1 MNCVSIIFDLAMAT
15 LKCHVGLTKKQ
26 HFRDRVGGGSI
37 NPLYHGGDMSYLV
50 SLKKFL
56 YFPFASELN
65 EYFARL
71 FQFFIPVKVLNLLH
85 MSHGEIK
92 ITDRQ

>member
-1 MNCVSIIFDLAMAT
+1 MPCRSDQKAT
-15 LKCHVGLTKKQ
+15 FSRQ
-26 HFRDRVGGGSI
+26 GGGAPST
-37 NPLYHGGDMSYLV
+37 PCMSYLV